1 MPRAPFG
8 GSHAI
13 IQEPSRLAA
22 AAHLAK
28 RDDKSASPANWQ
40 SEREGNRDGLQKIE
54 TGARISRRRSDW
66 QSALIELP
74 VSLKARAWLLANQIS
89 AFPLAGSF
97 CNSNPYSNSLPTVYL
112 LCSANTLS
120 ADESTTQKCL
130 RRVIRSNFN
139 EINPSASASCLLDKQ
154 KTNIVRRSLI
164 PPASNAPTA
173 APWHIFALM
182 SSASLRRQITGWQ
195 KRTRL
200 LAAESNSLTRERC
213 AHACALPHFCAGQ
226 IKPASL
232 FFLLLDIKSLTC
244 VCFAGNFS
252 H

>member
-1 MPRAPFG
+1 MIKARRRQIGRA
-8 GSHAI
+8 
-13 IQEPSRLAA
+13 R
-22 AAHLAK
+22 
-28 RDDKSASPANWQ
+28 
-40 SEREGNRDGLQKIE
+40 EREKEIATGFKKLKQALEFRVAVLIGNQRWLNY
-54 TGARISRRRSDW
+54 
-66 QSALIELP
+66 QS
-74 VSLKARAWLLANQIS
+74 VSKPAPDCSPTRYS

-97 CNSNPYSNSLPTVYL
+97 FNSNPYSNSLPTVYL

-120 ADESTTQKCL
+120 ADESTTQKCW

-139 EINPSASASCLLDKQ
+139 EINPSARASCLLDKQ

-164 PPASNAPTA
+164 PPASNAPRA

-213 AHACALPHFCAGQ
+213 AHAGALPHFSDWQ
-226 IKPASL
+226 IKPAS
-232 FFLLLDIKSLTC
+232 LLDIKSLTY
-244 VCFAGNFS
+244 VCFCWKIFS
-252 H
+252 LN